1 MKTKA
6 LLKSFALCLI
16 AIFTISAH
24 AQISTNEL
32 PPSFSSAL
40 FSVHSGD
47 VINLPIPDVAEA
59 LHEDSLF
66 ADADIPYRVGLP
78 LAVSYNLHNSGH
90 WQSVGDSMRVW
101 RLQLHASG
109 AKAMTVSYDKFWI
122 PEGAKFFVYNAD
134 KTFCIG
140 AFTSFNNKGTR
151 ENPVDF
157 ATGFVAGEDIVLE
170 YYEPIGVETGIVSV
184 ERVIYVYKNVLATQ
198 SNVMSGVLP
207 GISMSC
213 NVNINCSEG
222 ASWQKEKRAVAAI
235 YNGNGALC
243 TGALINNTENKDY
256 FLSADHCFSSRYDA
270 QGANQMNQL
279 IFYWNYES
287 PDCSNT
293 YIYNPPSSAG
303 AKLVANNS
311 HSDFALLEL
320 TESVKNVTGYMPYY
334 LGWTR
339 SNIAATNAVGIHHP
353 QGDIKKISIEND
365 AVTSY
370 DRIQNWV
377 DNNGNIISTTQ
388 KNTHWKVVFDV
399 GTTEGGSSGSPLMNQ
414 NHLVV
419 GQLHGGDN
427 GCAPVTK
434 YYGRFDVSWNYG
446 SVATRRLMD
455 WLDPN
460 NTGITQLDERDLA
473 LEIIGAQYVCGNTVY
488 YVQNLPLNATVVWES
503 SSSSFIL
510 QPDFPLVNQCT
521 VTSETSALVS
531 TILRAMII
539 QNGKTI
545 ATVTKAINKVS
556 ISLSGYYTQEACT
569 FYNVSHPAIPVT
581 GIRKAEPMFVHQG
594 CTVHLTLYGNKGRK
608 ITYEVAGFTPLYWY
622 YNGDMSV
629 EFQLP
634 YLSGG
639 IPFRVKVD
647 REGACSPAYLLF
659 FSLSGNSNIGSYS
672 LKVATLS
679 EYTKQISLISTQNEN
694 SRSAFDWDIEAY
706 NTSYGTKVL
715 DVKKLTDSNYQLNTS
730 GWTPGIYIIR
740 VVVGS
745 EIFTEKITVGK

>member
-1 MKTKA
+1 
-6 LLKSFALCLI
+6 
-16 AIFTISAH
+16 
-24 AQISTNEL
+24 
-32 PPSFSSAL
+32 
-40 FSVHSGD
+40 
-47 VINLPIPDVAEA
+47 
-59 LHEDSLF
+59 
-66 ADADIPYRVGLP
+66 
-78 LAVSYNLHNSGH
+78 
-90 WQSVGDSMRVW
+90 
-101 RLQLHASG
+101 
-109 AKAMTVSYDKFWI
+109 
-122 PEGAKFFVYNAD
+122 
-134 KTFCIG
+134 
-140 AFTSFNNKGTR
+140 
-151 ENPVDF
+151 
-157 ATGFVAGEDIVLE
+157 
-170 YYEPIGVETGIVSV
+170 
-184 ERVIYVYKNVLATQ
+184 
-198 SNVMSGVLP
+198 
-207 GISMSC
+207 
-213 NVNINCSEG
+213 
-222 ASWQKEKRAVAAI
+222 
-235 YNGNGALC
+235 
-243 TGALINNTENKDY
+243 
-256 FLSADHCFSSRYDA
+256 
-270 QGANQMNQL
+270 
-279 IFYWNYES
+279 
-287 PDCSNT
+287 
-293 YIYNPPSSAG
+293 
-303 AKLVANNS
+303 
-311 HSDFALLEL
+311 
-320 TESVKNVTGYMPYY
+320 
-334 LGWTR
+334 
-339 SNIAATNAVGIHHP
+339 
-353 QGDIKKISIEND
+353 
-365 AVTSY
+365 
-370 DRIQNWV
+370 
-377 DNNGNIISTTQ
+377 
-388 KNTHWKVVFDV
+388 
-399 GTTEGGSSGSPLMNQ
+399 MNQ

-531 TILRAMII
+531 TILKAMII

-569 FYNVSHPAIPVT
+569 FYNVSHPVIPVT

-594 CTVHLTLYGNKGRK
+594 CTVYLTLYGGEGCK
-608 ITYEVAGFTPLYWY
+608 ITYEVAGFTPSYWY
-622 YNGDMSV
+622 YNGERSV

-647 REGACSPAYLLF
+647 REGACSPVYLLF